1 MIDLK
6 WCEVHS
12 PIFLAGTNLGV
23 KLDPSKRQGLKLQ
36 YDREHKELV
45 IGWNKEQAII
55 PSSNVATM
63 VVGSLPKPALATA
76 PTGKVVAQVS
86 TPQDHVFKGEGAGK
100 TK

>member
-23 KLDPSKRQGLKLQ
+23 KLDPSKRQGLSLQ
-36 YDREHKELV
+36 YDRDHKELI
-45 IGWNKEQAII
+45 IGWNKETAII

>member
-45 IGWNKEQAII
+45 IGWNKEEAII

-63 VVGSLPKPALATA
+63 VIGLLPNANYVEPVR
-76 PTGKVVAQVS
+76 GKVVAQVS